1 MGDKHLLENKWT
13 LWFHKIN
20 DNDWTIDSYKKVF
33 TFNDIE
39 SFIVLFKKINNFSAG
54 MFFLMKEDIKPLWEN
69 KENINGGYWSFK
81 VLKKNINEIWYR
93 LSSQIIGNN
102 CLKNLENHSYI
113 NGISL
118 SPKIN
123 NCIIKIWFSNLQTK
137 NNIFDIQYLESILK
151 DINFKESRF
160 IKHSK

>member
-1 MGDKHLLENKWT
+1 MSDKHLLENKWT
-13 LWFHKIN
+13 LWFHNIN
-20 DNDWTIDSYKKVF
+20 NNDWTMKSYKQIYS
-33 TFNDIE
+33 FNDVE

-69 KENINGGYWSFK
+69 KENVKGGYWSFK
-81 VLKKNINEIWYR
+81 VLKKNVNEIWYN
-93 LSSQIIGNN
+93 LTSQVIGNN
-102 CLKNLENHSYI
+102 CLMDKNKHNLI

-123 NCIIKIWFSNLQTK
+123 NCIIKVWFSNIQK
-137 NNIFDIQYLESILK
+137 KSNIFNIEYLKQILK
-151 DINFKESRF
+151 DVDFKEARF